1 MNDPIGFVLVLFL
14 KLLIVIGINYLLI
27 RWLRKNETTLKII
40 VCWVLG
46 LYLNLSQP
54 ISIYDSIFQNFFAQP
69 NDCGLMCSSAFYSG
83 QAGFFGLITYFVV
96 GFMFYKK
103 KL

>member
-46 LYLNLSQP
+46 LYLNLSQVC
-54 ISIYDSIFQNFFAQP
+54 IVN
-69 NDCGLMCSSAFYSG
+69 
-83 QAGFFGLITYFVV
+83 
-96 GFMFYKK
+96 YKK
-103 KL
+103 FSDHYLNLKYRKLKILKNKK

>member
-54 ISIYDSIFQNFFAQP
+54 ISIYDSIFQNLF
-69 NDCGLMCSSAFYSG
+69 DDYIVDSVFYSG

-96 GFMFYKK
+96 GFMYYKK
-103 KL
+103 K